1 MKKTISTLLSAA
13 FAVTSAASENPG
25 DESLVATPQTY
36 VLVHGAWQAPYVWD
50 AVKSELMNKGNK
62 VIVVE
67 LPGHG
72 SDNTA
77 THTLS
82 INVYSDKVIEAF
94 AAIREKVILVG
105 HSMGGMV
112 ISAVAEKVPS
122 KISKLVYIGAFLP
135 ANGQAL
141 TDLAYS
147 DPGSKLGPL
156 LIPSGDKLSL
166 DVKADSLSYLFV
178 NDGNEAVKKEL
189 IKNYRAEPA
198 IPFTSKVTLT
208 NENFGAVNKVYIKT
222 LQDIVISPD
231 LQDRMIAAAG
241 IKTVFTVNTSHS
253 PFLSQP
259 KAVSELLLKVGQL
272 KMEDHEGK

>member
-13 FAVTSAASENPG
+13 IAITSLASENPAT
-25 DESLVATPQTY
+25 ESKSQTY

-50 AVKSELMNKGNK
+50 AVKTDLTNKGNK

-77 THTLS
+77 TYTLS
-82 INVYSDKVIEAF
+82 IDVYRDKVIEAF
-94 AAIREKVILVG
+94 SAVKEKVILVG

-112 ISAVAEKVPS
+112 ISAVAEKVPA

-135 ANGQAL
+135 TNGQAL

-147 DPGSKLGPL
+147 DPESKLGPL
-156 LIPSGDKLSL
+156 LKPSADKLTL
-166 DVKADSLSYLFV
+166 DVKADSMTYLFI
-178 NDGNEAVKKEL
+178 NDGTEAVKQL
-189 IKNYRAEPA
+189 VINNYRAEPA

-208 NENFGAVNKVYIKT
+208 NENFGAVSKVYIKT
-222 LQDIVISPD
+222 LKDIVISPG

-241 IKTVFTVNTSHS
+241 IKTVFTLKTSHS
-253 PFLSQP
+253 PFLAQP
-259 KAVSELLLKVGQL
+259 KAVSDLLLKIGQ
-272 KMEDHEGK
+272 